1 MTLGPVQVL
10 VVGVPDDDGARA
22 VIESLATIRDD
33 GPVRCLDS
41 FEVTADS
48 NGELVVDTP
57 GSGRGQWSL
66 NLFAETAED
75 TPTVS
80 STGETWHL
88 GDAVPPGSRA
98 VIVLLE
104 HRWASGLRDSMLSAG
119 AALRLETW
127 LDDDD
132 RARLESLLTA
142 QTD

>member
-1 MTLGPVQVL
+1 MLGPIQVL
-10 VVGVPDDDGARA
+10 VVAVPDDEGALA
-22 VIESLATIRDD
+22 VVQSLATLLDD

-48 NGELVVDTP
+48 NGELVVETP
-57 GSGRGQWSL
+57 GSGSGPWSL
-66 NLFAETAED
+66 RLFAETGED
-75 TPTVS
+75 TANVS

-88 GDAVPPGSRA
+88 GDVVPPGSRA

-119 AALRLETW
+119 AALRFETW

-132 RARLESLLTA
+132 RAHLESLLSTH
-142 QTD
+142 TD